1 MKRLISRVP
10 RGRWLNAGLGIV
22 LVAVIAAAYFTVNQ
36 DDSTATVSTRTA
48 TVTQGAL
55 TATVTGSG
63 NLASSRTSSLAFGA
77 SGKVTAVDVKV
88 GDKVKKGQTLARIDT
103 ASAKRTLAAAKASL
117 ESAQASYDELVAG
130 QTSLEEESASL
141 QIESAQLSVTSAKKS
156 VTSAKNQL
164 ATDTKAKAPAAT
176 LSKDQ
181 EAVTQAEQQYASAKV
196 QLAQQKATAEKDAAG
211 PTAAQVAQADVA
223 IQNAQ
228 VTVDDAEDALDETEL
243 TAPFAGTILTVSGE
257 EGDSVSAGSSSSSSG
272 SSSSSSSGT
281 GTSTGSGSG
290 TGTTSSTGSST
301 SSSSASSSAFI
312 TMASLSKLDVTA
324 TIAEAD
330 IGALK
335 VGQEAE
341 VTLSASDETMTGT
354 VSAVS
359 PEGTTSSNVVQYP
372 VTVSVSDP
380 PATARLGA
388 SVSVTITTGS
398 AEDALILPTTAIT
411 TSGTRHTVQLLK
423 NGVATPT
430 VIETGLEGSS
440 TTEITSG
447 LAAGDVVQLPT
458 STTTTSS
465 GVPGFGAGAGGA
477 ARGFGG
483 GR

>member
-1 MKRLISRVP
+1 MSRPAELIARVP

-36 DDSTATVSTRTA
+36 SDSTAAVSTRTA
-48 TVTQGAL
+48 TVTQGSL

-77 SGKVTAVDVKV
+77 SGTVTAVDVKV

-130 QTSLEEESASL
+130 QTSLEEQSATL
-141 QIESAQLSVTSAKKS
+141 QIESAQLSVTSASKSLTTAKK
-156 VTSAKNQL
+156 QL
-164 ATDTKAKAPAAT
+164 AADTKAKAPSAT
-176 LSKDQ
+176 LSKDKS
-181 EAVTQAEQQYASAKV
+181 AVTQAEQQLASAKV

-211 PTAAQVAQADVA
+211 PTAAQVAQSEVS

-257 EGDSVSAGSSSSSSG
+257 EGDSVSSGTSSSSSG
-272 SSSSSSSGT
+272 SASDSSSTSSGT
-281 GTSTGSGSG
+281 GSGS
-290 TGTTSSTGSST
+290 TGTTTGTTT
-301 SSSSASSSAFI
+301 SSSSSSSAFI
-312 TMASLSKLDVTA
+312 TMASLTKMDVTA

-335 VGQEAE
+335 VGQDAE

-359 PEGTTSSNVVQYP
+359 PEGTTTSNVVQYP

-380 PATARLGA
+380 PASARLGA

-398 AEDALILPTTAIT
+398 ADDALTLPTTAIT
-411 TSGTRHTVQLLK
+411 TSGTRHTVALLK
-423 NGVATPT
+423 NGVVTTT
-430 VIETGLEGSS
+430 VIETGLEGSAS
-440 TTEITSG
+440 TEITSG
-447 LAAGDVVQLPT
+447 LAAGDVVQIP
-458 STTTTSS
+458 TTTTTTTS
-465 GVPGFGAGAGGA
+465 GVPGFGGGAGGA
-477 ARGFGG
+477 ARGLGG
-483 GR
+483 GAR